1 VLVFFGILTVW
12 SSYYIIVEM
21 DLEDRP
27 GCKTTDFFVG
37 LSAFFFTLKVIHGLN
52 LLFDFGWFNDYV
64 D

>member
-1 VLVFFGILTVW
+1 
-12 SSYYIIVEM
+12 M